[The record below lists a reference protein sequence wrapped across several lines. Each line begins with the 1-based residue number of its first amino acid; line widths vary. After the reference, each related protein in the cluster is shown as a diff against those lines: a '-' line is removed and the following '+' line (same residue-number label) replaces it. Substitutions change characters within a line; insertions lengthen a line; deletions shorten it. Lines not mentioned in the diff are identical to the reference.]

1 MLEGLHCA
9 LTRLRLQPAILGH
22 VDDLAHFPLVLDDF
36 SFDSLYDLRFG
47 NDILYTHREARM
59 YKPVVDHELDV

>member
-9 LTRLRLQPAILGH
+9 LTRLGLQPAILGH

-36 SFDSLYDLRFG
+36 SLDSLYNLRFS
-47 NDILYTHREARM
+47 NDVLYTYRETCVHE
-59 YKPVVDHELDV
+59 PVVDHELDV

>member
-9 LTRLRLQPAILGH
+9 LTRLGLQPAILGH

-36 SFDSLYDLRFG
+36 SLDSLYNLRFS
-47 NDILYTHREARM
+47 NDILHTHRETC
-59 YKPVVDHELDV
+59 VH